1 MQTDFLLHLCEK
13 IDLPPEARDT
23 ALRALSHWEKTLLR
37 TVRHSDL
44 EHLSACARRLRRN
57 RKKGA
62 AFCLA
67 FCLLQAEQAYTEYRK
82 RGIPDEI
89 YYDTMRDIT
98 VWVQTLQT
106 EENIVGVAE
115 ISWLRHAL
123 YLNLFQIGRLQY
135 QFFTTN
141 HLLSGL
147 SPRTQYP
154 IKSGE
159 AVLNIHI
166 PAGGRLSLAD
176 CRASLAAARDFFANY
191 YPQYDYKGF
200 VCDSWLLDCHNAEFM
215 RPDSNIVRFRELF
228 DEVHQTAAPYSE
240 ITRRLW
246 GKLTVSKSKIAA
258 FPEETDLQKR
268 TKAYLLSGGKTGNGY
283 GFIVK

>member
-1 MQTDFLLHLCEK
+1 MQTDFLLDLCEK

-23 ALRALSHWEKTLLR
+23 ALRALSDWEKPLLR
-37 TVRHSDL
+37 AVRHSDL
-44 EHLSACARRLRRN
+44 EHLSACTRRLRRN

-98 VWVQTLQT
+98 VWVNTLQK
-106 EENIVGVAE
+106 EENIVGLAE

-123 YLNLFQIGRLQY
+123 YLNLFKIGRLQY

-147 SPRTQYP
+147 SPQKDYP
-154 IKSGE
+154 VKSGE

-166 PAGGRLSLAD
+166 PAGSRLSLDD
-176 CRASLAAARDFFANY
+176 CRKSLSAAQTFFETY

-200 VCDSWLLDCHNAEFM
+200 VCDSWLLDCHNADFM

-228 DEVHQTAAPYSE
+228 DAVYQTAAPHNE

-246 GKLTVSKSKIAA
+246 GTETLSKAKIAT
-258 FPEETDLQKR
+258 FPTETDLQKR